1 MLAEPAV
8 YVLDDDAAVRRGVSR
23 LLQAAGFPVAA
34 YGNAGDFLGALR
46 TDAPGCLLL
55 DLRMPDVSGL
65 DLLERLAA
73 VAPLLGVIVIT
84 GHGDVPSSV
93 RAMKLGAVD
102 FLSKPVSETSL
113 IEAIGSALERSAE
126 RFRARIEQE
135 AVRARLGLLTRR
147 EREVCG
153 LVAEGLLNK
162 QIAGEIGTSEKTVK
176 VHRARVMSKLQVD
189 SVAQLVR
196 LVDRASLAGA
206 GSTKS
211 ALRPDAVPRQKT
223 SPTLM

>member
-1 MLAEPAV
+1 MLGSPAV

-23 LLQAAGFPVAA
+23 LLQVAGFQVSAHA
-34 YGNAGDFLGALR
+34 SAVDFMSALR

-65 DLLERLAA
+65 ELLERLGE
-73 VAPLLGVIVIT
+73 VAPLVGVVVMT
-84 GHGDVPSSV
+84 GYGDVPSSV

-102 FLSKPVSETSL
+102 FLSKPVSEATL
-113 IEAIGSALERSAE
+113 VDAIGSALERSSD
-126 RFRARIEQE
+126 RFRARVEQE
-135 AVRARLGLLTRR
+135 AVRARLSLLTRR

-153 LVAEGLLNK
+153 LVAEGMLNK

-176 VHRARVMSKLQVD
+176 VHRARVMSKLQVE

-196 LVDRASLAGA
+196 LVDRATMTKG
-206 GSTKS
+206 KS
-211 ALRPDAVPRQKT
+211 ARLPLPDPPSRLKA
-223 SPTLM
+223 SPTV